1 METFLKEYLSVLRL
15 EKNLSENSV
24 ESYKNDI
31 AGLFVFFESIGVKDL
46 NDVKVDSLNRYFE
59 LQREFGKTPSTVS
72 RYLSSIKGFF
82 SYLKKNEYIQND
94 PTEKLASVRSSRKL
108 PVVLSVSEVEK
119 ILEQPNTASTYG
131 LRDRAILELFYS
143 SGLRVS
149 ELTGL
154 KISDLF
160 LDEEIIRVLGKGSKQ
175 RLVPVGES
183 ARHWITEYLV
193 KSRPMLEKKLKSK
206 NIVFLSTRGT
216 QLSRMSIWK
225 LVAKYSS
232 AAGITKDVHPHT
244 FRHSFATHL
253 VEGGADLRA
262 VQEMLGHSDIST
274 TQIYTQIDRDF
285 VKQEHKNYHPRG

>member
-1 METFLKEYLSVLRL
+1 M
-15 EKNLSENSV
+15 
-24 ESYKNDI
+24 
-31 AGLFVFFESIGVKDL
+31 
-46 NDVKVDSLNRYFE
+46 
-59 LQREFGKTPSTVS
+59 
-72 RYLSSIKGFF
+72 
-82 SYLKKNEYIQND
+82 
-94 PTEKLASVRSSRKL
+94 
-108 PVVLSVSEVEK
+108 VLSVSEVEK
-119 ILEQPNTASTYG
+119 ILQQPNAASTFG

-160 LDEEIIRVLGKGSKQ
+160 LEEEIIRVLGKGSKQ

-225 LVAKYSS
+225 LVAKYS
-232 AAGITKDVHPHT
+232 AEAGITKDVHPHT

-253 VEGGADLRA
+253 VEGGADLRI
-262 VQEMLGHSDIST
+262 VQELLGHVNVAT
-274 TQIYTQIDRDF
+274 TQIYTHVDKRRL
-285 VKQEHKNYHPRG
+285 KNLHRKYHPRP